1 MRSFI
6 QLRDALRV
14 QLAGGPKEVDMVQWM
29 GRTALE
35 LLGQG
40 ALGYSFDPIVK
51 EPLDNTFADSVK
63 SFL

>member
-1 MRSFI
+1 
-6 QLRDALRV
+6 
-14 QLAGGPKEVDMVQWM
+14 MVQWM

-40 ALGYSFDPIVK
+40 ALGYSFDPIVE

-63 SFL
+63 SFLYVSSSPGVLISQLPSALVLL